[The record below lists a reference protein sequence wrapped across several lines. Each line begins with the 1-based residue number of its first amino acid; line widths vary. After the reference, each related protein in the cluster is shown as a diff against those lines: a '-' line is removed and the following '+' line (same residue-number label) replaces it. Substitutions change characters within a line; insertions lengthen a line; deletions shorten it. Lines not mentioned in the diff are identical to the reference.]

1 MATGAD
7 AKLGVQSPQN
17 GRGLLVTFTIDN
29 ESPPG
34 AWEKEMKRAPW
45 AFGQPQKLSIET
57 AIARIRLAGL
67 GREADVL
74 AAAILDAKASCA
86 KTGEPHT

>member
-1 MATGAD
+1 
-7 AKLGVQSPQN
+7 VS
-17 GRGLLVTFTIDN
+17 FTIDN

-34 AWEKEMKRAPW
+34 AWGKEMKRAPW

-74 AAAILDAKASCA
+74 AAAILDAKASSE
-86 KTGEPHT
+86 KTGESRT